1 MKPLEFEGNTPS
13 CSFTYTRTREG
24 PNYFVSHYKGTTKG
38 HTDPKECWRVLGS
51 AKFTESSQAVKAWC
65 LSMDE
70 QYNSGPTA
78 SEAEPSGRKDTSFA
92 SEAMEEEVNPIKDT
106 KMIT

>member
-24 PNYFVSHYKGTTKG
+24 PNYFVSHYKGSTRG
-38 HTDPKECWRVLGS
+38 HNDPKECWRTLGT
-51 AKFTESSQAVKAWC
+51 AKFTDSGKALKEWC
-65 LSMDE
+65 LEMD
-70 QYNSGPTA
+70 QLYNSGPLA
-78 SEAEPSGRKDTSFA
+78 SEAQPSGRKDTSFA
-92 SEAMEEEVNPIKDT
+92 SEIMEEEVNPTEDT